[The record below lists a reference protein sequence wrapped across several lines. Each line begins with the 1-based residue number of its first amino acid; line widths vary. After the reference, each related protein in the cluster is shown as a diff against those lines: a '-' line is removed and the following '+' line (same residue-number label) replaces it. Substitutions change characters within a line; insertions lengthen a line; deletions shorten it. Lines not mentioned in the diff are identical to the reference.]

1 MYVCTF
7 KKRCGVIAVR
17 EGMRMN
23 EKIIMLTEENYEK
36 EVLQTATP
44 IVIDFYADWCG
55 PCKMMAPVFD
65 EAVDAYDGKARFA
78 KINVDESKKLAIQS
92 KVLSIPTLLF
102 FKNGEQVDRV
112 TGAIDA
118 AQLKGRID
126 ALLP

>member
-1 MYVCTF
+1 
-7 KKRCGVIAVR
+7 
-17 EGMRMN
+17 MN

-36 EVLQTATP
+36 EVLQTAEP

-55 PCKMMAPVFD
+55 PCKMMAPAFD
-65 EAVDAYDGKARFA
+65 EAAAAFEGKARFA

-118 AQLKGRID
+118 VQLKGRIE

>member
-1 MYVCTF
+1 
-7 KKRCGVIAVR
+7 
-17 EGMRMN
+17 MN